1 MILNQQPDYTAV
13 IVSYHS
19 EPLLAECLSSLAALG
34 SSGGLE
40 VIVVDNSATLGKRG
54 FTERFPWVRFLENP
68 RNVGFARAS
77 NQGLRLAAGRHL
89 LLLNPDTRVHP
100 GAMQALVRYL
110 DRHPHVGA
118 VGPRLLNGDGTL
130 QHSCRRFPGLLT
142 AFFGRYSLLTRLFP
156 ANSISRDF
164 LYLDWDHE
172 DVRVVD
178 WVTGACLMVRREV
191 VEAVGLLDEGY
202 FLFIEDTDWCRR
214 IRDAG
219 WDIAYVSNAV
229 VTHQIGVSRGP
240 ASPRVVWARHA
251 SMFRYLRKH
260 LTRSF
265 PLLTIAG
272 AGLLVRAALLILSS
286 GVRLSLGALASVG
299 AGVPIESRAE
309 KPAAEG

>member
-1 MILNQQPDYTAV
+1 MIQNQQPDYTAV
-13 IVSYHS
+13 IVNYHS
-19 EPLLAECLSSLAALG
+19 EAVLAECLSSLAAFG
-34 SSGGLE
+34 SSGGFE
-40 VIVVDNSATLGKRG
+40 VIVVDNSATLERSG
-54 FTERFPWVRFLENP
+54 FSERFPWVRFVENA

-100 GAMQALVRYL
+100 GAMQTLIRYL
-110 DRHPHVGA
+110 DEHPAVGA
-118 VGPRLLNGDGTL
+118 VGPRLLNSDGTL
-130 QHSCRRFPGLLT
+130 QHSCRRFPGFLT
-142 AFFGRYSLLTRLFP
+142 AFFGRYSFLTRLLP
-156 ANSISRDF
+156 GNPLSRRF

-172 DVRVVD
+172 DPREVD

-219 WDIAYVSNAV
+219 WGIAYVSNAV
-229 VTHQIGVSRGP
+229 VTHRIGVSRGP
-240 ASPRVVWARHA
+240 ARPRVVWARHS

-260 LTRSF
+260 LTRSWT
-265 PLLTIAG
+265 LLTVAG
-272 AGLLVRAALLILSS
+272 GALLARAAFLTLSS
-286 GVRLSLGALASVG
+286 GVRLALGTLASVG
-299 AGVPIESRAE
+299 TSVPIESRTE